1 MLHTPIHIEHS
12 EQLKREL
19 RANVAPRSVSKETV
33 GDALLRLAKLGEELH
48 VTGPTDLSSRIDD
61 YLYGGK

>member
-19 RANVAPRSVSKETV
+19 RAHAAPQSAAKETV
-33 GDALLRLAKLGEELH
+33 GDALLHLAKLGEKLK

-61 YLYGGK
+61 YLYDGK